1 MKMTSKLVVTA
12 FLSMIMLTGCGFN
25 AKNNAVIMINDTPIT
40 KQQYDKE
47 YKKLS
52 ENPMFKQMG
61 VDVKSNPDGY
71 VSLMLKDRVINELM
85 VRTLLE
91 DAFKKHNIKVSD
103 ADVEQEIKN
112 IIDKVGSKEKFNE
125 VLKQN
130 GISAA
135 QFKNDMK
142 EEIKIKKLVEQ
153 LSMVKITDD
162 MAKKFYNENL
172 DKFRYPDKVRAS
184 HILISADADRI
195 KEVIIAKEENKNLS
209 DADID
214 KEVQKELA
222 AKLQRAQKLLTE
234 AKNDPSKFAMLAKD
248 NSDDPGS
255 ATQGGDLGYFTKE
268 QMVPE
273 FSKAAFSARPSV
285 VTGLVKTPYG
295 YHIIL
300 VKDRIAAGTEPY
312 EKVKDEIKAYLENK
326 EKVEVLQKY
335 LADAKKA
342 AKIEYV
348 DETFNPDDIQKKIK
362 EQVKDNPM
370 FNMQQNQQ

>member
-1 MKMTSKLVVTA
+1 MKMTSKLAVTA

-222 AKLQRAQKLLTE
+222 AKLQKAQKLLTE

>member
-1 MKMTSKLVVTA
+1 MKMTSKLAVTA

-234 AKNDPSKFAMLAKD
+234 AKKILQNLQCLQK
-248 NSDDPGS
+248 
-255 ATQGGDLGYFTKE
+255 
-268 QMVPE
+268 
-273 FSKAAFSARPSV
+273 
-285 VTGLVKTPYG
+285 
-295 YHIIL
+295 IIL
-300 VKDRIAAGTEPY
+300 MTP
-312 EKVKDEIKAYLENK
+312 
-326 EKVEVLQKY
+326 EVLHKAEIWATLQKN
-335 LADAKKA
+335 KW
-342 AKIEYV
+342 
-348 DETFNPDDIQKKIK
+348 FPNFQK
-362 EQVKDNPM
+362 QP
-370 FNMQQNQQ
+370 FQQDRLS

>member
-1 MKMTSKLVVTA
+1 MKMTSKLAVTA

-130 GISAA
+130 SISAA

-222 AKLQRAQKLLTE
+222 AKLQKAQKLLTE